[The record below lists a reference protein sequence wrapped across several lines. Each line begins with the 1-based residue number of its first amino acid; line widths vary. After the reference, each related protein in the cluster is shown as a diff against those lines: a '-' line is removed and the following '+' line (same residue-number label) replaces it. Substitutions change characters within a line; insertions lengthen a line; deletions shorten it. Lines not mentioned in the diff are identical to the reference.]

1 MTRPSLLVH
10 AVVAGVNGL
19 ISLTLLLIAPLG
31 LATVITLTLL
41 LTLSTFLGGLSG
53 EGVLRW
59 LQHSRQ
65 RPWRV
70 VRPAPR
76 GDRQLS
82 GSREP

>member
-1 MTRPSLLVH
+1 MTRASLLVH

-53 EGVLRW
+53 ERILRW
-59 LQHSRQ
+59 LHHSRQ
-65 RPWRV
+65 AQWRLI
-70 VRPAPR
+70 RREPH
-76 GDRQLS
+76 GERQLP